1 MKRMNA
7 PPAPKFSHGERSR
20 SQSPAHHGSDVDQ
33 EDVLDEMDDMRIDV
47 GRGGGGGLL
56 FE

>member
-1 MKRMNA
+1 MNA